1 MGRDRPLCVVSGL
14 PPGAAWGVFAVLLG
28 TLVVPLDSAV
38 NVDFPSITRHF
49 DLPIPLIQWI
59 VISYTLTTASL
70 MLVFGR
76 AADMLGYRR
85 IFLAGCA
92 WNAIAFVLCA
102 VAPSYAW
109 LLAARVLQGI
119 GAGLVLSC
127 GPALITALYPE
138 AQRARALG
146 VYTLGFGLGG
156 ALGPAF
162 GGLLAARFG
171 WSAVFWARVPIAA
184 LGGLA
189 GLALP
194 AVPHRGRGER
204 FDLAG
209 AALLVLA
216 IGALLLALNR
226 FRTPVLALPTAAGA
240 ALALAAFIRREG
252 RVRHP
257 MLDLR
262 PFRDP
267 GFARANLANALMN
280 LAAFAVLLLVPFAL
294 ARLPGFS
301 TAADG
306 LLLAVSPAGVMLG
319 GPLAGRLALRVPPAV
334 LMTASAGL
342 IAAGLACIAGSGLDP
357 AVPTLDMLTL
367 GMLAQGVGLG
377 MFQVAYF
384 DVVTGA
390 IPLRDRGVAG
400 SLGMLTRTLGLVA
413 GATVLMSVFQTVHDR
428 ALQQGAGNEVAFWL
442 GFHTTF
448 LFAAA
453 LPALLV
459 VVDLVRWRTGRQP

>member
-1 MGRDRPLCVVSGL
+1 MCRDRTAIQPSGL
-14 PPGAAWGVFAVLLG
+14 VAWGVFAILLG

-49 DLPIPLIQWI
+49 GLPIPLIQWI

-85 IFLAGCA
+85 MFLAGCA
-92 WNAIAFVLCA
+92 WNTAAFVLCA
-102 VAPSYAW
+102 IAPGYAW
-109 LLAARVLQGI
+109 LLAARILQGI

-138 AQRARALG
+138 TQRARALG
-146 VYTLGFGLGG
+146 IYTLGFGLGG
-156 ALGPAF
+156 ALGPAL
-162 GGLLAARFG
+162 GGLLTARFG
-171 WSAVFWARVPIAA
+171 WSAVFWARAPVAA

-189 GLALP
+189 GLMLP
-194 AVPHRGRGER
+194 ATPRRVLGER

-209 AALLVLA
+209 ATWLVLA
-216 IGALLLALNR
+216 IGTLLLALNR
-226 FRTPVLALPTAAGA
+226 FRTPIIALPAAAGA
-240 ALALAAFIRREG
+240 ALALAGFIRQEG
-252 RVRHP
+252 RARHP

-267 GFARANLANALMN
+267 GFALANIGNALMN

-294 ARLPGFS
+294 ARLPWVS
-301 TAADG
+301 TAAGG
-306 LLLAVSPAGVMLG
+306 LVLAASPAGVMLG
-319 GPLAGRLALRVPPAV
+319 GPLAGRLALRVPAGV
-334 LMTASAGL
+334 LMATSAGMV
-342 IAAGLACIAGSGLDP
+342 AAGLACVAGSGFALAALIP
-357 AVPTLDMLTL
+357 
-367 GMLAQGVGLG
+367 GMLAQGIGLG

-390 IPLRDRGVAG
+390 IPMRDRGVAG

-413 GATVLMSVFQTVHDR
+413 GATVLMSIFQTVRDS
-428 ALQQGAGNEVAFWL
+428 ALLRGTGADAAFGL
-442 GFHTTF
+442 GFRTTF
-448 LFAAA
+448 LCAAA

-459 VVDLVRWRTGRQP
+459 LVALARR